1 MAVPTYDG
9 YKWRSWLVLAGAF
22 LVVFFHRYST
32 GVVAN
37 DLTRDL
43 GLTGTQVSNL
53 ASMYFYAYALMQIP
67 SGLFSDFVGP
77 RRTTMLGML
86 LAGLGAVLFGLA
98 PSLALAYFARL
109 LVGLGVSVVF
119 ISLLKIQAVWFA
131 PTRYATMTGMA
142 SLVGNVGGILAT
154 TPLALLVL
162 AIGWRNSFVFI
173 GSASLLL
180 VGLIW
185 LLVVDRPEHVG
196 LESRG
201 VAGGRPAFSLLQ
213 SLKMVAAVR
222 GTWVN
227 FVVVAG
233 LMSGVMS
240 FSGMWG
246 VPYLV
251 QVYGFDN
258 ALASRYV
265 LLLNLGI
272 LVGSALVGWVA
283 DRLGQT
289 RILIIGGSGALT
301 LFWFYVVVVA
311 GAMPPMWL
319 LGPLY
324 FAAGVLGIVFMLC
337 FANTKAVNHPQL
349 SGTATGVVNI
359 AGFLTTALAN
369 VLIGWRLDSL
379 WDGTVVDGVRHY
391 GQAGF
396 QQGLLILVACSALAF
411 VASFALYEPRKEDGL

>member
-1 MAVPTYDG
+1 MAKATYEG

-32 GVVAN
+32 GVVAD

-43 GLTGTQVSNL
+43 ALSGTQVSNL

-86 LAGLGAVLFGLA
+86 LAGLGAIFFGLS
-98 PSLALAYFARL
+98 PSLPLAYAARL

-119 ISLLKIQAVWFA
+119 LSLLKVQAVWF
-131 PTRYATMTGMA
+131 PRSRYATMTGLA
-142 SLVGNVGGILAT
+142 SLAGNVGGMLAT
-154 TPLALLVL
+154 TPLAML
-162 AIGWRNSFVFI
+162 ALALGWRNSFVFI
-173 GSASLLL
+173 GAASLVL
-180 VGLIW
+180 VALIW
-185 LLVVDRPEHVG
+185 LWVVDRPEQVG
-196 LESRG
+196 FKSRG
-201 VAGGRPAFSLLQ
+201 AEGEKPRFSLWQ
-213 SLKMVAAVR
+213 SLKMVASVR
-222 GTWVN
+222 GTWIN
-227 FVVVAG
+227 FVIVAG

-246 VPYLV
+246 VPYLM

-258 ALASRYV
+258 ALASRFV
-265 LLLNLGI
+265 LLLTLGI
-272 LVGSALVGWVA
+272 LVGSAFVGWAA

-289 RILIIGGSGALT
+289 RALIIGGSGALT
-301 LFWFYVVVVA
+301 LFWFYVVVFA
-311 GAMPPMWL
+311 RAMPPAWL

-324 FAAGVLGIVFMLC
+324 FAAGATGIVFMLC

-359 AGFLTTALAN
+359 AGFLTTALVN
-369 VLIGWRLDSL
+369 VLIGWRLDKL
-379 WDGTVVDGVRHY
+379 WDGTVIEGVRFY

-396 QQGLLILVACSALAF
+396 QRALLILVACSAVSFA
-411 VASFALYEPRKEDGL
+411 ASFAIYEPGGGKV